1 MAAHGSGRG
10 CGFGFVAELS
20 GRPSQLVIF
29 VRLQHVAE
37 QTHMREDD
45 KSNEWT
51 ESKNDK

>member
-20 GRPSQLVIF
+20 DRPSQLVIF

-37 QTHMREDD
+37 QTHMREND
-45 KSNEWT
+45 KS
-51 ESKNDK
+51 SKLDKATNDN